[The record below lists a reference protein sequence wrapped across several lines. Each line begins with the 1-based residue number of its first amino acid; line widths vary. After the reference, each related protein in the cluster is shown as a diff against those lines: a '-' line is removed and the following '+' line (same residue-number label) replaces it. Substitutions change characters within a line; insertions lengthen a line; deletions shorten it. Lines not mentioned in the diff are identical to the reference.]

1 MEPAPVTGRNLTM
14 PDTNILLHDPNAI
27 DFLREGGNV
36 VVLAL
41 ETIVELDNLKRK
53 PDIGIDARE
62 AIKKIEKLRHS
73 GDPSLIIEYNP
84 KFGNL
89 KIPDHDKP
97 DHKILATFNK
107 VVDNF
112 TAGRYR
118 KEYGNFD
125 KIKFISNDVTLRLLV
140 HELIGVSRPSYI
152 AVEEYRRDKIKV
164 EIKPDV
170 VKRLRVSH
178 SDVASDGRTFSF
190 RAKAKKE
197 IADEILENEGVVCLS
212 NHNPYTK
219 QAEAEYKERFVA
231 IKKGD
236 YFQIVHPK
244 IAASGISSLSNN
256 GNGPNWQQ
264 QIALGQLL
272 DPTITCSFLQGGAG
286 TGKTL
291 LAIAAA
297 LEQRKNFRQ
306 ILISRP
312 MVSLEDEDKMG
323 FLPGG
328 INNKMSPWMVPIIQ
342 NLELIELV
350 NHLNKSAVVSAEPNG
365 GKNGKK
371 KRSNR
376 ANNGNNEEDNKPPE
390 DIFVR
395 NKIINVPLDYIRGAT
410 WLDRFVIIDEA
421 QNLTTHQVKTIIT
434 RVGQNSK
441 IVFTGDLGQIDRK
454 KIPDF
459 RSSGL
464 AYASQKMKGNPMI
477 SVVNFSETVRSA
489 LAAFAEQVL

>member
-1 MEPAPVTGRNLTM
+1 MEPAPATGRNLIM

-62 AIKKIEKLRHS
+62 AIKKIEKLRHN
-73 GDPSLIIEYNP
+73 GDSSLIIEYNP
-84 KFGNL
+84 KFGSL

-140 HELIGVSRPSYI
+140 HELIGVSRQTYVT
-152 AVEEYRRDKIKV
+152 VEEYRRDKIKV

-170 VKRLRVSH
+170 VKRLRVSY
-178 SDVASDGRTFSF
+178 SDVTADGKSFSF
-190 RAKAKKE
+190 RSQAKKKMASE
-197 IADEILENEGVVCLS
+197 IMENEGVVCLS
-212 NHNPYTK
+212 NYNPYTK
-219 QAEAEYKERFVA
+219 QPEAEYKERFVA
-231 IKKGD
+231 LKKD
-236 YFQIVHPK
+236 DHFQIIHPK

-297 LEQRKNFRQ
+297 LEQKKDFRQ

-350 NHLNKSAVVSAEPNG
+350 NHLNKQSAAISTESNG

-371 KRSNR
+371 KRNNK
-376 ANNGNNEEDNKPPE
+376 ANIDEENKPPE